1 MWRRGLILTLALNLV
16 ALVPLPL
23 SACAMFAGLD
33 GPCQCPMTM
42 PCGTAA
48 QPASR
53 NSGPAISCLCIQSG
67 EPSPEAIQNA
77 ANPTPALLASNFV
90 SVAAPDQ
97 LASRANFP
105 STITASDL
113 APPPGQA
120 RLCVFLI

>member
-1 MWRRGLILTLALNLV
+1 MWRRGLILALVLNLV

-42 PCGTAA
+42 HCGPAAQTAA
-48 QPASR
+48 R

-77 ANPTPALLASNFV
+77 GSLTPALLASSFV
-90 SVAAPDQ
+90 SVTVPHQATSQAH
-97 LASRANFP
+97 FP
-105 STITASDL
+105 GTITASDL
-113 APPPGQA
+113 APPGSQA